1 MFFYDQ
7 DILFVHTHAGKTEGM
22 VAKLTSILAQ
32 FEFAYQ
38 VHEWES
44 KGVPFATHLYVP
56 EPPHPESLMPFV
68 SAKMRFIS
76 LRYELIS

>member
-1 MFFYDQ
+1 M
-7 DILFVHTHAGKTEGM
+7 FVHTHAGKSEGM
-22 VAKLTSILAQ
+22 VAKLRSILAQ

-56 EPPHPESLMPFV
+56 ELHPESLMPFCEREDEAHLLKV
-68 SAKMRFIS
+68 RTI
-76 LRYELIS
+76 